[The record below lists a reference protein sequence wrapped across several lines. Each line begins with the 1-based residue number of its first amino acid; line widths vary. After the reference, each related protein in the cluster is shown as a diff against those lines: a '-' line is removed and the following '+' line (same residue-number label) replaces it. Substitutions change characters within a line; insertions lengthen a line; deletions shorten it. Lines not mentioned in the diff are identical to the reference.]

1 MKHLQIGPTPEQ
13 KNTGYEYKC
22 IDVFWSKHGKKKTNI
37 IVIKICNPPPSK
49 KGQVLIRVTILMFFL
64 SFSTFIWW
72 IFWGLQTWEPG
83 LWNHSEELL
92 WWSEGGDFLRISL
105 VNGSVQISYNLGD
118 RTILLE
124 TLQKVLLREVLGMWL
139 KQEEM
144 VQKAKIELIHN

>member
-1 MKHLQIGPTPEQ
+1 M
-13 KNTGYEYKC
+13 YRC
-22 IDVFWSKHGKKKTNI
+22 ILIQTWEKKTNI
-37 IVIKICNPPPSK
+37 IVIKICNPPPLK
-49 KGQVLIRVTILMFFL
+49 KRARVLIRVTILMFFL

-124 TLQKVLLREVLGMWL
+124 TLQKVLLIEVLGMWL

-144 VQKAKIELIHN
+144 VQKATWIWVG